1 MTVLDELARLHSDNP
16 TVVTVGMFDGVHRG
30 HQYLVGRLKE
40 TAARMGCASAIIT
53 FTNHPRTVMRPD
65 SRIPLLN
72 TPEDRLRLLSEQGV
86 DLVVPLSF
94 TMEFSYLR
102 AREFVEV
109 LINSLNMKG
118 LVIGP
123 DFAFGYRREGTAEV
137 LTALGEELGFSVEVV
152 QPVAFD
158 DLVVSSTEVRKCVE
172 AGDMTHAAEMLGRP
186 FTISGFVIEGD
197 RRGRTIGFPT
207 ANIAVEPG
215 CIVPAHGVYA
225 TWTQADGALDSRR
238 RTSGCGPPS
247 AGAVGRSRRT
257 CWTMRATSTT
267 PSCGWP
273 SRGSCGTRSGSAA
286 WTRWWRSSTG
296 TSPQPARRWRRTA
309 HCCRGDGRGSALI
322 PTFHLR
328 KNGLRC
334 GVLGAREHAGCGDS
348 PAPNRHC
355 RRLLLLE

>member
-1 MTVLDELARLHSDNP
+1 
-16 TVVTVGMFDGVHRG
+16 
-30 HQYLVGRLKE
+30 
-40 TAARMGCASAIIT
+40 
-53 FTNHPRTVMRPD
+53 MRPD

-94 TMEFSYLR
+94 TLEFSYLR

-109 LINSLNMKG
+109 LIRSLNMKG

-123 DFAFGYRREGTAEV
+123 DFAFGYQREGTAEV

-158 DLVVSSTEVRKCVE
+158 DLVVSSTEVRTCVE

-197 RRGRTIGFPT
+197 QRGRTIGFPT

-225 TWTQADGALDSRR
+225 TWTQADG
-238 RTSGCGPPS
+238 RTRLS
-247 AGAVGRSRRT
+247 ATNIGIR
-257 CWTMRATSTT
+257 
-267 PSCGWP
+267 
-273 SRGSCGTRSGSAA
+273 
-286 WTRWWRSSTG
+286 
-296 TSPQPARRWRRTA
+296 
-309 HCCRGDGRGSALI
+309 
-322 PTFHLR
+322 PTFGGGGRQIETHLLDYEGDLYNAKLWVAFAR
-328 KNGLRC
+328 KLRNEVQFS
-334 GVLGAREHAGCGDS
+334 GVDALVAQLHRDVAAAREALEEDR
-348 PAPNRHC
+348 A
-355 RRLLLLE
+355 LLPRGW